1 MMGYVSMDRQYT
13 GGFRKLIAWQEA
25 MKLGIKI
32 YAIIGRFPRPYWHL
46 VDQMGRAA
54 SSVASNIAEGSAMPT
69 KAHRNAFYAH
79 ARGSAV
85 ELDNFSEL
93 CFRLKLITQAE
104 YNDLLDHLA
113 RVTYLIT
120 RLMQK

>member
-1 MMGYVSMDRQYT
+1 MTMDRQYS

-25 MKLGIKI
+25 MKLAIKV
-32 YAIIGRFPRPYWHL
+32 YAIIGKFQRPHWHI
-46 VDQMGRAA
+46 VDQMGRAT
-54 SSVASNIAEGSAMPT
+54 SSVTANIAEGSAMPT
-69 KAHRNAFYAH
+69 KAHRNTFYAH

-93 CFRLKLITQAE
+93 CFRLKLITQME
-104 YNDLLDHLA
+104 YNDLLDHIA

-120 RLMQK
+120 RLMQSR